1 MKIDGLIFKTEPW
14 PHQLSALKFLMTRD
28 FGGLYTDPG
37 TGKSKVFIDLIVNR
51 GFKRV
56 IISGTKK
63 ACEVWEKQFKIHA
76 YSHTICLVNLLNLSG
91 KEKAQQIKQC
101 LTAPPEGL
109 LDRATVVLINYDS
122 IWQKPLGDVLADK
135 FKPDCV
141 IADESHR
148 IKSAGGK
155 WSLYFAKLG
164 RRASHRYIL
173 SGSMIAE
180 DPEDAYG
187 QFRFMQPSIFGTNI
201 KNFKAQ
207 YHNLDA
213 EASMRTGY
221 PVKDKDNPYKN
232 MEEFYAK
239 FWEHVFRIPSSVKLP
254 KRKNITVEF
263 ELYAKGNKA
272 YHMVDKEGAIDTR
285 QGELLI
291 ENALSKVIRRQ
302 QIASGFIPL
311 TNDNDEVKLYNTDT
325 ARIDALEALLE
336 DMPPKEPIVIFAK
349 FSKDLRNIRSVCKKL
364 GRGYSE
370 VSGKEDTEAAWQ
382 AGKTSVIGVQYNAG
396 SESID
401 LTRSRYCIYYSLM
414 HSYTLYSQSK
424 KRIHRPG
431 QNRMCIYYHLLAKTN
446 GKQTIDHKIL
456 EALKRKKNL
465 VREIEK
471 GRATL

>member
-1 MKIDGLIFKTEPW
+1 MKIDGLQFKTPPW
-14 PHQLSALKFLMTRD
+14 DHQLKALKFLMTRD

-51 GFKRV
+51 GFQRV
-56 IISGTKK
+56 IISSTKK
-63 ACEVWEKQFKIHA
+63 SCEVWEKQLKIHA
-76 YSHTICLVNLLNLSG
+76 YSHQISVLSLINLTGQEKCSAIRSLCPSRKLMTQDRPLIILV
-91 KEKAQQIKQC
+91 
-101 LTAPPEGL
+101 
-109 LDRATVVLINYDS
+109 NYDS
-122 IWQKPLGDVLADK
+122 IWQRPLGDILANK

-141 IADESHR
+141 ICDESHR

-155 WSLYFAKLG
+155 WSCYFAKLG
-164 RRASHRYIL
+164 RRSPHRYIL

-180 DPEDAYG
+180 DPTDAYG

-201 KNFKAQ
+201 KDFKGR

-221 PVKDKDNPYKN
+221 PILDKKDPYKN
-232 MEEFYAK
+232 MDEFYAK
-239 FWEHVFRIPSSVKLP
+239 FWENVFRIPSSVKLP
-254 KRKNITVEF
+254 KCKNISVEF

-272 YHMVDKEGAIDTR
+272 YDMIQEEGAIDTR

-302 QIASGFIPL
+302 QVTSGYIPL
-311 TNDNDEVKLYNTDT
+311 TGDDGKTRLYNTDKS
-325 ARIDALEALLE
+325 RMDALESLLE

-349 FSKDLRNIRSVCKKL
+349 FSKDLKNIRSVCKKL

-370 VSGKEDTEAAWQ
+370 VSGKEDTEAEWQ

-414 HSYTLYSQSK
+414 HSYTMYSQSK

-431 QNRMCIYYHLLAKTN
+431 QNRMCVYYHLLAKSK
-446 GKQTIDHKIL
+446 GKPTIDHKIL

-465 VREIEK
+465 VQEIEK
-471 GRATL
+471 GRADL